1 MLRQE
6 RGIQKSHARKNVLY
20 DVTSRRGIV
29 QAPRDF
35 SIIGFHVLALHN
47 DSKIRSCT
55 FNKTDLYNFSF
66 DSFSMNLQ

>member
-6 RGIQKSHARKNVLY
+6 RGIQKSHARKNVL
-20 DVTSRRGIV
+20 
-29 QAPRDF
+29 PRDF
-35 SIIGFHVLALHN
+35 SMVGFHVLVLHN
-47 DSKIRSCT
+47 DLKIRSCM